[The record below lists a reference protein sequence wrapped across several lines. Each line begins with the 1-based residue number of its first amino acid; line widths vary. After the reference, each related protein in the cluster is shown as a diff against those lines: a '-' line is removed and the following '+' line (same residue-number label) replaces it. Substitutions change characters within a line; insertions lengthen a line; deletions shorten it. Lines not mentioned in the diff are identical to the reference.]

1 MPDPVRTCV
10 GCRERAAKRELIRV
24 VAGPDGTVLVDR
36 RARMP
41 GRGAYLHRDATCWA
55 EAVRRG
61 SLARALRTGLSPD
74 GIGTLLLDL
83 EGPEG
88 AVQT

>member
-10 GCRERAAKRELIRV
+10 GCRGRAAKRELIRV
-24 VAGPDGTVLVDR
+24 VAGPGATAVVDR
-36 RARMP
+36 RARLP
-41 GRGAYLHRDATCWA
+41 GRGAYLHGNASCWT

-83 EGPEG
+83 EG
-88 AVQT
+88 AVTT

>member
-1 MPDPVRTCV
+1 V

-24 VAGPDGTVLVDR
+24 VAGPDATAVVDR

-41 GRGAYLHRDATCWA
+41 GRGAYLHPSAACWNDAIG
-55 EAVRRG
+55 RG
-61 SLARALRTGLSPD
+61 SLARALRTGLSAD

-83 EGPEG
+83 EG
-88 AVQT
+88 AVTT